1 MNHLET
7 LVAEYL
13 DWQGFLVRRNTKV
26 GKLAHGGWAM
36 ELDIVGYNPHTGTIV
51 HYEPSTDAHTW
62 AKREERFGAK
72 FACGREY
79 IFTELFTWLSEDI
92 EIEQIAICPSH
103 PKGRDT
109 LGGGRLVSI
118 DEFIH
123 EVRTAVAAKGPL
135 RQHAISETYPL
146 LRTIQLMMCGYNSVF
161 TPAR

>member
-62 AKREERFGAK
+62 ARREERFGAK
-72 FACGREY
+72 FARGREY

-92 EIEQIAICPSH
+92 EIE
-103 PKGRDT
+103 
-109 LGGGRLVSI
+109 
-118 DEFIH
+118 
-123 EVRTAVAAKGPL
+123 
-135 RQHAISETYPL
+135 
-146 LRTIQLMMCGYNSVF
+146 
-161 TPAR
+161 